1 MDLVTFTEASLNG
14 KSVTKIRNYDEN
26 LLKIEFAWSKSS
38 LSQADIVSSASCL
51 IHKDMVRE
59 SIDKMK
65 N

>member
-14 KSVTKIRNYDEN
+14 KLVTKIRNYDEN
-26 LLKIEFAWSKSS
+26 LLKIEFTWSKSS

>member
-26 LLKIEFAWSKSS
+26 LLKIEFTWSKSS

>member
-26 LLKIEFAWSKSS
+26 LLKREFTWSKSS